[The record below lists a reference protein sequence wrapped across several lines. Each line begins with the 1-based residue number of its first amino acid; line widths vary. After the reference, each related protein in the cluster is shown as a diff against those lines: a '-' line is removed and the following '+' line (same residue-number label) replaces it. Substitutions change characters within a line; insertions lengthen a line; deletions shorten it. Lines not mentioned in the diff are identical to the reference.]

1 MDHMFPLPLICPFSR
16 TVQIQSLGGQQ
27 VRCNKWFAPPGGPGK
42 WLQAQ
47 GPLGADPWGQPLWS
61 LHTLIHWD
69 EQRCTLCWVLGI
81 LLWEKDWPDPCPQGA
96 HSLMGREMVSHH
108 SHLGL
113 WKGWGDKTKMT
124 WPRKIGVG
132 KTDSGSRLN
141 VLSAPGGQD
150 SSSKALLRAILL
162 PGRQY

>member
-1 MDHMFPLPLICPFSR
+1 MLVKDMSGKDNLPHDGCRLASF
-16 TVQIQSLGGQQ
+16 
-27 VRCNKWFAPPGGPGK
+27 K
-42 WLQAQ
+42 
-47 GPLGADPWGQPLWS
+47 
-61 LHTLIHWD
+61 
-69 EQRCTLCWVLGI
+69 
-81 LLWEKDWPDPCPQGA
+81 PCIPQ
-96 HSLMGREMVSHH
+96 
-108 SHLGL
+108 
-113 WKGWGDKTKMT
+113 TKMT